1 MERRKDRNI
10 DKKQTNV
17 QWLNNSYNIIMDVLK
32 A

>member
-32 A
+32 V

>member
-10 DKKQTNV
+10 DKKQTYV

-32 A
+32 V